1 MTPIRAFPR
10 KAKRVPFSV
19 KITLNSSIPEARRSE
34 IETLVGK
41 RFYKP
46 TIIWLPSRF
55 PRYVMLVE
63 PGKDGGSEPLPDSI
77 FDSAEESTESPAK
90 LAELLEDQIKAM
102 LAPAK

>member
-1 MTPIRAFPR
+1 M
-10 KAKRVPFSV
+10 
-19 KITLNSSIPEARRSE
+19 KITLNSSIPESRRPE
-34 IETLVGK
+34 VEALVSK

-63 PGKDGGSEPLPDSI
+63 PGNEGASEPLPDSI

-90 LAELLEDQIKAM
+90 LAEMLEEQIKAR
-102 LAPAK
+102 LKPAK